1 MKFREIDGRIKI
13 LLLMFCE
20 ILLGLI
26 LSLISSRI
34 SSKINNVKINLNHV
48 LFMLIILLFIICC
61 VLVLVKYFQKIEHK
75 SSQEDIPQEQSVVP
89 VTTKLQSTKKFIAR
103 KVFISTSL
111 VVAGFVAAFIVQRIL
126 DNPVI
131 PPLPV
136 ASPTPIS
143 TSITPV
149 IKVLKFAILPT
160 LDFKTLEEQE
170 NWKNFIKDM
179 ERTLGISVNIFPV
192 QSYKEVIEAINNN
205 DAQIAWFGGQ
215 SYIEAAK
222 ENQIE
227 AFAQTVNNDGSRG
240 YYSYLITNKNQSIVS
255 QVKTLDKNQSDK
267 YIIDGIKKGLLLTFA
282 FNDKNS
288 TSGFLIPNLCVFAKN
303 GIEPETV
310 LSNPPSFL
318 RSHEATALAV
328 ADQRVDVATNN
339 SEALARLKKSHPQ
352 AYQKIEI
359 IWESPII
366 PSDPIAYRKDLP
378 ENIKKNIQNFFYN
391 YQNQTVLNIMGWSGF
406 EQASSSNWDIIRDFD
421 DITKKIKSG
430 VSNSQLQAE
439 AQRICS
445 P

>member
-1 MKFREIDGRIKI
+1 
-13 LLLMFCE
+13 
-20 ILLGLI
+20 
-26 LSLISSRI
+26 
-34 SSKINNVKINLNHV
+34 
-48 LFMLIILLFIICC
+48 MLIILLFIICC
-61 VLVLVKYFQKIEHK
+61 VLVLVKYFQKVEHK
-75 SSQEDIPQEQSVVP
+75 TSQKDISPEQSAVP
-89 VTTKLQSTKKFIAR
+89 VTTKLQSTKKILAR
-103 KVFISTSL
+103 KVFVSTSL
-111 VVAGFVAAFIVQRIL
+111 VLAGFVAAFIVQKIL

-143 TSITPV
+143 TSIPRV

-160 LDFKTLEEQE
+160 LDFKTLAEQE
-170 NWKNFIKDM
+170 NWNNFIKDM
-179 ERTLGISVNIFPV
+179 ERTLGISANILPV
-192 QSYKEVIEAINNN
+192 QSYKEAIEAINNN

-240 YYSYLITNKNQSIVS
+240 YYSYLITNKNQPIS
-255 QVKTLDKNQSDK
+255 QVEALDKNQSDK
-267 YIIDGIKKGLLLTFA
+267 YIIDAIKKSLIVTFA

-328 ADQRVDVATNN
+328 ADERVDVATNN
-339 SEALARLKKSHPQ
+339 SEALARLQKSHPQ

-378 ENIKKNIQNFFYN
+378 ENIKKNIQDFFYN

-406 EQASSSNWDIIRDFD
+406 EQASDATWNIIRDFD

-430 VSNSQLQAE
+430 ASNSQLQAE

>member
-1 MKFREIDGRIKI
+1 M
-13 LLLMFCE
+13 
-20 ILLGLI
+20 
-26 LSLISSRI
+26 
-34 SSKINNVKINLNHV
+34 
-48 LFMLIILLFIICC
+48 
-61 VLVLVKYFQKIEHK
+61 QKVEHK
-75 SSQEDIPQEQSVVP
+75 TSQEDIPPDETVVP
-89 VTTKLQSTKKFIAR
+89 VTTNLQPIGKFPRR
-103 KVFISTSL
+103 KIIVSTSL
-111 VVAGFVAAFIVQRIL
+111 VITGFASAFIVQKIL

-136 ASPTPIS
+136 ASPTPLS
-143 TSITPV
+143 TSILPV
-149 IKVLKFAILPT
+149 IKVIKFAILPT
-160 LDFKTLEEQE
+160 LDFKTLAEQE
-170 NWKNFIKDM
+170 NWNNFIKDM
-179 ERTLGISVNIFPV
+179 EKKLGISVNILPV

-222 ENQIE
+222 KNQIE

-255 QVKTLDKNQSDK
+255 QLKSLDKNQSDK
-267 YIIDGIKKGLLLTFA
+267 YIIDGIKNGLLLTFA

-310 LSNPPSFL
+310 LTNPPSFL

-328 ADQRVDVATNN
+328 ADERVDIATNN
-339 SEALARLKKSHPQ
+339 SEALARLQKSHPQ
-352 AYQKIEI
+352 AYEKIEVL
-359 IWESPII
+359 WESRII

-378 ENIKKNIQNFFYN
+378 ENIKKNIQDFFYN

-421 DITKKIKSG
+421 NITNKIKSG
-430 VSNSQLQAE
+430 ASNSQLQAE
-439 AQRICS
+439 AQSICS